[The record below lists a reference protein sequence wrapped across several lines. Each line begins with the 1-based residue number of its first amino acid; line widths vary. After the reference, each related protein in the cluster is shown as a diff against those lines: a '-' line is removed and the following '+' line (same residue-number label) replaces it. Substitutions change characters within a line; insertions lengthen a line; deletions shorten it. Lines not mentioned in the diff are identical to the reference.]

1 MFIAAA
7 ATAAAVFALPA
18 SPASANGMSGGYS
31 GGYMPS
37 GPTCPTSKN
46 ISIYKPVTINKNVDI
61 YKPVTITKNIDI
73 YKPVTIDKSISIYKP
88 ITINKDITIT
98 KNINNSKYIDN
109 SKNIV
114 INKNI
119 DINKTIVINK
129 GNSSAMASAMAQAM
143 AQATASASAN
153 VTVNVGATAGSNSG
167 ANAGANAGTIVY
179 SGSYQYVTIHNHGGG
194 GMQLQAEEQCE
205 YQEATVIKAIHAVCV
220 AGEGHEFPA
229 SHMVAD
235 TFINSSYEGEI
246 MRCLPGS
253 RLKVVIGDVL
263 QSDQGMAGTYE
274 GGQVIMCAEHEALG
288 HYKDGM
294 LKCIPAQPVKD
305 CTERTNLRLY
315 GTGDLFFSFR
325 AQVCV
330 KAKTAEAHAV
340 EVTGMTLDGGVGDG
354 SDGY

>member
-1 MFIAAA
+1 MELRPFMFIAAA
-7 ATAAAVFALPA
+7 AVSAAIFGLPA
-18 SPASANGMSGGYS
+18 SPASANGTQQGGYI
-31 GGYMPS
+31 PS
-37 GPTCPTSKN
+37 GPTCPTSKG
-46 ISIYKPVTINKNVDI
+46 ISIYKPVTINKNVNI
-61 YKPVTITKNIDI
+61 YKPVTITKNIDV
-73 YKPVTIDKSISIYKP
+73 YKPVTIEKNISIYKP
-88 ITINKDITIT
+88 ITIDKNIDIT
-98 KNINNSKYIDN
+98 KNIDD
-109 SKNIV
+109 SKNISIEKNIT
-114 INKNI
+114 INKS
-119 DINKTIVINK
+119 IVINK
-129 GNSSAMASAMAQAM
+129 GNTDVTVSAMASAMAS
-143 AQATASASAN
+143 ATANAN
-153 VTVNVGATAGSNSG
+153 SGSNSGSTSGSSAG

-179 SGSYQYVTIHNHGGG
+179 SGSYQYVTIHNHGGSA
-194 GMQLQAEEQCE
+194 MQLQAEEQCE
-205 YQEATVIKAIHAVCV
+205 YQAATVVKAIHAVCI

-229 SHMVAD
+229 SHMVPD